1 MQANKNRRK
10 KITIEISNEEINR
23 LQSYLLN
30 QLDEE
35 TKKKIIIKLAL
46 VYGIN

>member
-1 MQANKNRRK
+1 MQVNKNRRK

-23 LQSYLLN
+23 LESYLLN

-35 TKKKIIIKLAL
+35 TKKKLS
-46 VYGIN
+46 